1 MPSSTDPAGSDDTG
15 SPLACI
21 LHPTRSVATDS
32 TTQLS
37 FKFRARNQIL
47 RLHRELM
54 GERERHERVV
64 KRLREQNKEDVVSL
78 SSRVEYFEA
87 QWSWLQ
93 RRMSELWLEVEGLK
107 LPKRS
112 HTPKFDASAQMLGCS
127 TTNSSTQTRETSSS
141 HRATQTRENGHS
153 KLGGK
158 DENELK
164 QWRRA
169 FSHLSGTPEH
179 IALGGPRTDKELRD
193 WRTAFEPIPGTPAQ
207 KAASSK
213 EAIDEV
219 KKWRTSFNHV
229 SGTLEQR
236 AEASKS
242 FSRRFSLEQSKNFK
256 LLQSEDELRKQNE
269 SLAKE
274 IKDLEHDKTQQES
287 EIRQHKER
295 HHNLALRMNR
305 ETSKRAK
312 LLRALEEYQGMSKPQ
327 DETNSLTSTAGLSSS
342 RHVSD
347 GNHAE
352 TKRLTNTTGP
362 SPSRRVSD
370 DTNHPISP
378 KSVQFAKR
386 KREVSE
392 LDHRQDEPLPASQR
406 RRIGYSDSGWGPD
419 ERQGTIMVP
428 RTATQNRFGHP
439 GLPESSTMWSMPP
452 NRAPMGP
459 SWGMGSSIPAVP
471 YHMSG
476 TYPPSYPMGLSAVP
490 EGPWRES
497 GYAETLPARSPS
509 PTSKA
514 QNKWKHSMLK
524 KGNLDCRRSM

>member
-1 MPSSTDPAGSDDTG
+1 MGSMPSSTDPGGSDDTG

-37 FKFRARNQIL
+37 FKSRARNQIL

-64 KRLREQNKEDVVSL
+64 KKLREQNKEDVVSL

-87 QWSWLQ
+87 QWSRLQ

-107 LPKRS
+107 LPRHT
-112 HTPKFDASAQMLGCS
+112 HTPKSDASAQILNCS
-127 TTNSSTQTRETSSS
+127 TINSSTQTRGTSLSN
-141 HRATQTRENGHS
+141 RATQTRENAPS
-153 KLGGK
+153 NLGIK
-158 DENELK
+158 DESELK

-179 IALGGPRTDKELRD
+179 IALGSQRADQELKD

-219 KKWRTSFNHV
+219 NKWRTSFNHV
-229 SGTLEQR
+229 SGTPEQR
-236 AEASKS
+236 PEASKS
-242 FSRRFSLEQSKNFK
+242 ILRKFSYEQHKNSQ
-256 LLQSEDELRKQNE
+256 LLQSENELRKQNK
-269 SLAKE
+269 SLAKK

-295 HHNLALRMNR
+295 HHSLALRMNR
-305 ETSKRAK
+305 QTSNSAN
-312 LLRALEEYQGMSKPQ
+312 LLRAVEEYQRRSKRQ
-327 DETNSLTSTAGLSSS
+327 DETDRLTS
-342 RHVSD
+342 
-347 GNHAE
+347 
-352 TKRLTNTTGP
+352 TTGP
-362 SPSRRVSD
+362 SPSGRVSD
-370 DTNHPISP
+370 DTNHPNSP
-378 KSVQFAKR
+378 KSAQFAKR

-406 RRIGYSDSGWGPD
+406 RRIGYSDAGWGPD

-428 RTATQNRFGHP
+428 RTATQNQFGYP
-439 GLPESSTMWSMPP
+439 GLPESSTMWSTHPT
-452 NRAPMGP
+452 RAPMGP
-459 SWGMGSSIPAVP
+459 SWGTGSGIPAVP
-471 YHMSG
+471 YHM
-476 TYPPSYPMGLSAVP
+476 
-490 EGPWRES
+490 
-497 GYAETLPARSPS
+497 
-509 PTSKA
+509 
-514 QNKWKHSMLK
+514 
-524 KGNLDCRRSM
+524 